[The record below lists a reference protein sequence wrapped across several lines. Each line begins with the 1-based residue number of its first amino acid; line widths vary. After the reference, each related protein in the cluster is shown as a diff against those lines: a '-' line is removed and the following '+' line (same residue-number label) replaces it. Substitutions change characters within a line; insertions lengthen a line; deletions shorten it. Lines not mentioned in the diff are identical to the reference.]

1 MISLFLYIINMR
13 KKENNKASS
22 VQQRKLMGWAYAW
35 ASGKTEKAPSS
46 IKKIAKSF
54 TKKNKKKGLKSLRS
68 FAKTKHDNLPLYK
81 ENIIIKFDQ
90 FLIESSSIDVIN
102 FLKSLNDD
110 YVNDM
115 IDKLINSDNSEEKE
129 ESIQNI
135 ILEMGDKLDDEKY
148 NWVVNELEKKIKQ
161 L

>member
-1 MISLFLYIINMR
+1 M
-13 KKENNKASS
+13 
-22 VQQRKLMGWAYAW
+22 
-35 ASGKTEKAPSS
+35 
-46 IKKIAKSF
+46 
-54 TKKNKKKGLKSLRS
+54 
-68 FAKTKHDNLPLYK
+68 
-81 ENIIIKFDQ
+81 
-90 FLIESSSIDVIN
+90 IN